1 MIRFFTE
8 DIPFTLSRKIPTRQ
22 WLTALALKEGFS
34 VGELNYIF
42 CSDEYLLQVNRE
54 YLEHDYYTDIITFD
68 NSEEENRLEGDIFVS
83 IDRVRDN
90 ARQLNIPEEQELRR
104 VLAHGLLHLCGYG
117 DKTDEEV
124 KRMRE
129 KEEESL
135 IDWNNR
141 SLNPASGQSD
151 F

>member
-8 DIPFTLSRKIPTRQ
+8 DIKFTLSQKILTRQ
-22 WLTALALKEGFS
+22 WLTKLATREGFS

-90 ARQLNIPEEQELRR
+90 ALQLQIAEEQELRR
-104 VLAHGLLHLCGYG
+104 VLAHGLLHLCGFG
-117 DKTDEEV
+117 DKTDDEIAL
-124 KRMRE
+124 MRK

-135 IDWNNR
+135 
-141 SLNPASGQSD
+141 ASWGLVN
-151 F
+151 

>member
-8 DIPFTLSRKIPTRQ
+8 DIKFTLSEKTPTRQ
-22 WLTALALKEGFS
+22 WLTARAKAEGFS

-54 YLEHDYYTDIITFD
+54 YLDHDYYTDIITFD
-68 NSEEENRLEGDIFVS
+68 NSEDENRLEGDIFIS

-90 ARQLNIPEEQELRR
+90 ARQLNVPDEQELRR

-117 DKTDEEV
+117 DKTDDEALV
-124 KRMRE
+124 MRQ
-129 KEEESL
+129 KEDESL
-135 IDWNNR
+135 AEWNYH
-141 SLNPASGQSD
+141 SLGTPPSHRI
-151 F
+151 